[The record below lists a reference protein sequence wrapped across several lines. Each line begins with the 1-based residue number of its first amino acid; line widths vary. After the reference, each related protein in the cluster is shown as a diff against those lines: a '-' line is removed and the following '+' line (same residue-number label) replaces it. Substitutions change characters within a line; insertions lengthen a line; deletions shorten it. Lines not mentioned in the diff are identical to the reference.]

1 LFAYTLALP
10 AGLTRLESGSAC
22 VFAPNPKPDDYVSA
36 TRLPRWFSDRKP
48 SARTPSM
55 SPISKPYVTRVAP
68 RYTQITAP
76 TVIITGDS
84 DSVVLA
90 HIHSEGAGP

>member
-1 LFAYTLALP
+1 
-10 AGLTRLESGSAC
+10 
-22 VFAPNPKPDDYVSA
+22 
-36 TRLPRWFSDRKP
+36 
-48 SARTPSM
+48 M

-68 RYTQITAP
+68 RYTEITAP

-90 HIHSEGAGP
+90 HIHSEGLARDIEGSKLLWIRNLGHKPDHVTTELAVRAIEKCRRV

>member
-1 LFAYTLALP
+1 
-10 AGLTRLESGSAC
+10 
-22 VFAPNPKPDDYVSA
+22 
-36 TRLPRWFSDRKP
+36 
-48 SARTPSM
+48 M

-68 RYTQITAP
+68 RYPEIKAP

-90 HIHSEGAGP
+90 HIHSEGLARDIEGRNSSGSAISATSPIM